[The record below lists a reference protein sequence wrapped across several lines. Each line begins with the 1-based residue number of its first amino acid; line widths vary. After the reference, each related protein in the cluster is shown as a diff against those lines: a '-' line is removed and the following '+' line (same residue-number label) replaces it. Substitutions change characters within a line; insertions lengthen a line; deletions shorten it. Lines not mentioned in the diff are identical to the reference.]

1 MRFVTQSF
9 NCRMGNEQRFC
20 LFTMKGDSRCLSS
33 KYQAQVGMEVAIPC
47 TNILPWAFF
56 PDSAIHRIAPAA
68 TVTCYTFQAGHFS
81 VAMTCLSV
89 GFLCTPP
96 QSQRLMCSLPSVT
109 ADAETVTLR
118 LRRASNTLVGS
129 LKFTANS
136 RSLCLHETP
145 LKVKI

>member
-1 MRFVTQSF
+1 MTQSF
-9 NCRMGNEQRFC
+9 NYRMGNEQSLH
-20 LFTMKGDSRCLSS
+20 LFIMKGGSRYLSS
-33 KYQAQVGMEVAIPC
+33 RYQAKVGREVSIPC
-47 TNILPWAFF
+47 TNNLQRAFF
-56 PDSAIHRIAPAA
+56 LESASHRISPAA
-68 TVTCYTFQAGHFS
+68 TVACYTLLVGHFF

-89 GFLCTPP
+89 GFLRTPP

>member
-1 MRFVTQSF
+1 MTQSF
-9 NCRMGNEQRFC
+9 NCKMN
-20 LFTMKGDSRCLSS
+20 KGSACSPWRVAQRCLSPR
-33 KYQAQVGMEVAIPC
+33 YQARVGTEVSIPGA
-47 TNILPWAFF
+47 NILQWAFF
-56 PDSAIHRIAPAA
+56 PDSVIHRIAPAA
-68 TVTCYTFQAGHFS
+68 AVTCYTLLAGHFS
-81 VAMTCLSV
+81 VAMPCLSI

-96 QSQRLMCSLPSVT
+96 QRPRLMCSLPSVT